1 MKTVYDRTFGKLRK
15 MMGKGKKAMLYKKSG
30 FLLQKSIVVA
40 LLAAVWGGGTANAE
54 GSLSLVLRADLS
66 FNPF

>member
-1 MKTVYDRTFGKLRK
+1 MKTVHDRTFGKLRK

-40 LLAAVWGGGTANAE
+40 LLAAVWVGVCVWVCGGGGGALPMLKA
-54 GSLSLVLRADLS
+54 G
-66 FNPF
+66 

>member
-1 MKTVYDRTFGKLRK
+1 MKTVHDRTFGKLRK

-40 LLAAVWGGGTANAE
+40 LLAAVCVCGGE
-54 GSLSLVLRADLS
+54 GGALPMLKAG
-66 FNPF
+66 